1 MIIPKHLKRPGMTA
15 EETNRMKKWITEKR
29 KIMRKAPAFATVQE
43 ATDAAVRMAKKD
55 EDSNPSVWKE
65 PLDIGKKYAVVH
77 FDDRENAYISGYT
90 EVVDEQQVFDKAN
103 HIDEIKE
110 V

>member
-15 EETNRMKKWITEKR
+15 EETKNLKKWIAEKR
-29 KIMRKAPAFATVQE
+29 KIMRNAPSFATVQE
-43 ATDAAVRMAKKD
+43 ATDAAVKTAKTDKD
-55 EDSNPSVWKE
+55 SIPTVWKE
-65 PLDIGKKYAVVH
+65 PLDIGRKYAVVH